1 MPFRLV
7 RRIVHRTDAEIL
19 TTEVP
24 GDQLRIGR
32 GTDNDLH
39 LDAFSVSYTHATIQ
53 TFQGVYV
60 LRNLTG
66 ANLTFVNQ
74 VPVREIIVEDGDLVR
89 IGPYSLRLSLATPG
103 DPLTIHVEEDPD
115 RKAGEKVALLPR
127 YTLSTS
133 RWTKK
138 VLSLL
143 LSILVL
149 AGAVLAFGVGK
160 YSLFLPGELSLKHSM
175 FADQCMSCHTPW
187 TAVWSTIPDKTCETC
202 HSGPTHFSEH
212 SVQATPQCVSCH
224 LEHQGK
230 VVLAATPDQD
240 CVQCHGDLMS
250 KGTSFQIFPTI
261 HSFTTDHPEFAVSV
275 LPPGQM
281 AAQRVRL
288 NDAQQLADQAT
299 LKLNHKLH
307 LSPELLGPEGIE
319 PLTCTSCHRA
329 EEQGAYMAPIS
340 YEKDCMRCHLL
351 DVDDLLPMKTVTH
364 GIQPAEIHRELQA
377 AYSACYILAHESELR
392 ARGPIKRLPGRP
404 CTKEEMFVDDL
415 THRAERH
422 LYSKKTKK
430 CLLCHEVD
438 FPETGQTTV
447 SKKHSDRKN
456 ILPVV
461 LKNNVP
467 TRWLPFSQFNHAPHY
482 RLSLI
487 KEKGC
492 VACHESAPT
501 SVTTA
506 DVLLPGI
513 GSCQACHFEPSGA
526 QAKCVECHVYHDQT
540 KQRQAMIPSGFDEF
554 QKRDIA
560 GPSTKNEYAVPK
572 TNPSVIRGEELVAK
586 YACKTCHRIH
596 GEGAAIASDLSF
608 VADRRPEREWH
619 LKHFLDPQSVSPG
632 SLMPKFSGTD
642 DELNDLTNYMLTL
655 QSGT

>member
-160 YSLFLPGELSLKHSM
+160 YSLFLPGEVSLKHRM

-187 TAVWSTIPDKTCETC
+187 TGVWSTIADKTCETC
-202 HSGPTHFSEH
+202 HAGPTHFGEH
-212 SVQATPQCVSCH
+212 SVKAAPQCVSCH
-224 LEHQGK
+224 IEHQGK
-230 VVLAATPDQD
+230 VVLTATPDQD

-250 KGTSFQIFPTI
+250 KATSFQIFPTI

-288 NDAQQLADQAT
+288 NDAHQLADQAT

-307 LSPELLGPEGIE
+307 LSPELLG
-319 PLTCTSCHRA
+319 S
-329 EEQGAYMAPIS
+329 
-340 YEKDCMRCHLL
+340 
-351 DVDDLLPMKTVTH
+351 
-364 GIQPAEIHRELQA
+364 
-377 AYSACYILAHESELR
+377 
-392 ARGPIKRLPGRP
+392 
-404 CTKEEMFVDDL
+404 
-415 THRAERH
+415 
-422 LYSKKTKK
+422 
-430 CLLCHEVD
+430 
-438 FPETGQTTV
+438 
-447 SKKHSDRKN
+447 
-456 ILPVV
+456 
-461 LKNNVP
+461 
-467 TRWLPFSQFNHAPHY
+467 
-482 RLSLI
+482 
-487 KEKGC
+487 
-492 VACHESAPT
+492 
-501 SVTTA
+501 
-506 DVLLPGI
+506 
-513 GSCQACHFEPSGA
+513 
-526 QAKCVECHVYHDQT
+526 
-540 KQRQAMIPSGFDEF
+540 
-554 QKRDIA
+554 
-560 GPSTKNEYAVPK
+560 
-572 TNPSVIRGEELVAK
+572 
-586 YACKTCHRIH
+586 
-596 GEGAAIASDLSF
+596 
-608 VADRRPEREWH
+608 
-619 LKHFLDPQSVSPG
+619 
-632 SLMPKFSGTD
+632 
-642 DELNDLTNYMLTL
+642 
-655 QSGT
+655 